1 MVGKRDKSVIRLDYA
16 ALGGNTPRDAE
27 IPRELV
33 KKAKG
38 LLGRRA
44 RAEILQMMDQ
54 TLRVQAAEAARRQM
68 DPQRLY
74 EVGLQAVLEAI
85 KSYEIKQPEDFR
97 EFAIAFV
104 RQAMVH
110 AKNKAHGDVVPLAPP
125 PLRDK
130 PASPPQEPL
139 KPE

>member
-1 MVGKRDKSVIRLDYA
+1 MIRLDYA
-16 ALGGNTPRDAE
+16 ALGDNTARDAE

-44 RAEILQMMDQ
+44 RTEILQMMDQ
-54 TLRVQAAEAARRQM
+54 TLRVQAAEAARRQV

-74 EVGLQAVLEAI
+74 EVGQQAMLEAI

-104 RQAMVH
+104 RQAMAQ
-110 AKNKAHGDVVPLAPP
+110 AKNKARGDVVPLAPP

-130 PASPPQEPL
+130 PAPPPPQEPL